1 MCNGSFETYVVN
13 EVRLSQVISAFHKR
27 YGKPSPLKA
36 AAYVS
41 MGETRL
47 VRNVRFGSQW
57 STNNLIGDACH
68 HISRFHWAIAKQI
81 RAGTT
86 SGTPSILSN
95 VFDHMDS
102 AMMSFRPVFTNEP
115 SEADTKRPGARAVLL
130 QRFPTALSRE

>member
-1 MCNGSFETYVVN
+1 VEDTNNGSFEKYVVN
-13 EVRLSQVISAFHKR
+13 EVRLRQVISAFHKR
-27 YGKPSPLKA
+27 YGKPSA
-36 AAYVS
+36 HVS

-47 VRNVRFGSQW
+47 VRNVSFGSQW
-57 STNNLIGDACH
+57 STNNLNGDVCH
-68 HISRFHWAIAKQI
+68 HISRFHWAITTQI